1 MKTIF
6 MTGGGGAGAVY
17 ATRKLRELN
26 YRVIL
31 GDMYRKGYR
40 VCDIA
45 KITGISGQTIQ
56 SNVRKLDDFRYVKNP
71 TDWSQHDKA
80 IINQMKKGVIYR
92 KIGEQLGL
100 TRMQVYARVTKL
112 KRIGAIKDIDY
123 RKEGERMVRNVRR

>member
-1 MKTIF
+1 